1 MTTGGP
7 SWRLKGAMAP
17 PTQLKFTQYY
27 LVFISFDHVKYKIF
41 QISPLNFYIMTFGP
55 SYNDGQG
62 PPLTMTNVMSKKLGT
77 KVAIIYL
84 NHKYYNIS
92 FIDLSTFTELSLVFS
107 FQVNNCTNDSVFG

>member
-1 MTTGGP
+1 
-7 SWRLKGAMAP
+7 
-17 PTQLKFTQYY
+17 
-27 LVFISFDHVKYKIF
+27 
-41 QISPLNFYIMTFGP
+41 
-55 SYNDGQG
+55 
-62 PPLTMTNVMSKKLGT
+62 MTNVMSKKLGT